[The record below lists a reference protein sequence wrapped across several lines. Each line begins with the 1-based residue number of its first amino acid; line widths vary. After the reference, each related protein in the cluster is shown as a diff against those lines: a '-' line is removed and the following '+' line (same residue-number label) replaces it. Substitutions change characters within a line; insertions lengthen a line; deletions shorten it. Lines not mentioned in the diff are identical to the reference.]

1 MIKDKSEDKINAV
14 EDIMKER
21 DFEDL
26 TVYEIRGKTRG
37 FIKIQEVATNSVLIV
52 LFLMLGD
59 Q

>member
-26 TVYEIRGKTRG
+26 TVYEIRVKL
-37 FIKIQEVATNSVLIV
+37 EDL
-52 LFLMLGD
+52 
-59 Q
+59 